1 MPTFPVVTGDIVT
14 STIWNGLPVYEL
26 STKAGTTYTLASGD
40 EYQKLLVFTSS
51 SAKTVSIPTDATYDF
66 PDGTAIT
73 ILNNNAA
80 GTLTIQAVTSGTTVI
95 SSAGASATAPTLGAF
110 KAAVA
115 IKTGTN
121 AWTVC
126 GAIS

>member
-14 STIWNGLPVYEL
+14 STIWNGLPVYEI
-26 STKAGTTYTLASGD
+26 STKAGTTYTLTSGD

-80 GTLTIQAVTSGTTVI
+80 GTLTIQAVTSGTTII
-95 SSAGASATAPTLGAF
+95 SSAGAVVAAPTLGAF
-110 KAAVA
+110 KACVCLK
-115 IKTGTN
+115 IGTN
-121 AWTVC
+121 AWTVS

>member
-1 MPTFPVVTGDIVT
+1 MATWPVVTGDIVT

-26 STKAGTTYTLASGD
+26 STKSGTTYTLADGD
-40 EYQKLLVFTSS
+40 QYQKLLVFTSS

-80 GTLTIQAVTSGTTVI
+80 GTLTIQAASSGTTTV
-95 SSAGASATAPTLGAF
+95 SSAGATVAAPQLKAF
-110 KAAVA
+110 KAAVC

-121 AWTVC
+121 AWTVA
-126 GAIS
+126 GAIE

>member
-1 MPTFPVVTGDIVT
+1 MATWPVVTGDIVT

-26 STKAGTTYTLASGD
+26 STKSGTTYTLASGD
-40 EYQKLLVFTSS
+40 QYQQLLVFTSS

-73 ILNNNAA
+73 ILNNNAS
-80 GTLTIQAVTSGTTVI
+80 GTLTIQAASSGTTTV
-95 SSAGASATAPTLGAF
+95 SSAGATSTAPTVGAF
-110 KAAVA
+110 KACVA

-121 AWTVC
+121 AWTVT
-126 GAIS
+126 GAVS

>member
-1 MPTFPVVTGDIVT
+1 MATWPVVTGDIVT

-40 EYQKLLVFTSS
+40 QYQQLLVFTSS

-80 GTLTIQAVTSGTTVI
+80 GDLTIQAVTSGTTIV
-95 SSAGASATAPTLGAF
+95 SSGGATSTAPVVGAF
-110 KAAVA
+110 KAAVC

-121 AWTVC
+121 AWTIV
-126 GAIS
+126 GAVA

>member
-1 MPTFPVVTGDIVT
+1 MATWPVVTGDIVT

-26 STKAGTTYTLASGD
+26 STKSGTTYTLASGD

-80 GTLTIQAVTSGTTVI
+80 GNLTIQAVTSGTTTI
-95 SSAGASATAPTLGAF
+95 SSAGASSAAPIVGAF

-121 AWTVC
+121 AWTVV
-126 GAIS
+126 GAVA

>member
-26 STKAGTTYTLASGD
+26 STQAGTTYTLASGD

-95 SSAGASATAPTLGAF
+95 SSAGSTSAAPTLGAF
-110 KAAVA
+110 KAAVC

-121 AWTVC
+121 AWTVS
-126 GAIS
+126 GAVS

>member
-1 MPTFPVVTGDIVT
+1 MATWPVVTGDIVT

-26 STKAGTTYTLASGD
+26 STKSGTTYTLASGD
-40 EYQKLLVFTSS
+40 EYQKLLVFTNS

-73 ILNNNAA
+73 ILNNNAS
-80 GTLTIQAVTSGTTVI
+80 GDLTIQAASSGTTTV
-95 SSAGASATAPTLGAF
+95 SSAGSTSAAPKVGAF
-110 KAAVA
+110 KVAVA

-121 AWTVC
+121 AWTVS
-126 GAIS
+126 GAVS

>member
-1 MPTFPVVTGDIVT
+1 MATWPVVTGDIVT
-14 STIWNGLPVYEL
+14 SGLWNGLPVYEL
-26 STKAGTTYTLASGD
+26 STQAGTTYTLASGD
-40 EYQKLLVFTSS
+40 QYQKLLVFTSS

-80 GTLTIQAVTSGTTVI
+80 GNLTIQAVTSGTTTV
-95 SSAGASATAPTLGAF
+95 SSAGAVPAAPVVGAF
-110 KAAVA
+110 KAAVC

-121 AWTVC
+121 AWTVA
-126 GAIS
+126 GAVA

>member
-1 MPTFPVVTGDIVT
+1 MATWPVVTGDIVT

-26 STKAGTTYTLASGD
+26 STQSGTTYTLASGD
-40 EYQKLLVFTSS
+40 QYQKLLVFTNS

-80 GTLTIQAVTSGTTVI
+80 GNLTIQAASSGTTTV
-95 SSAGASATAPTLGAF
+95 SSPGSVSTAPVLKAF
-110 KAAVA
+110 KACVA

-121 AWTVC
+121 AWTVT
-126 GAIS
+126 GAVE

>member
-1 MPTFPVVTGDIVT
+1 MATWPVITGDIVT
-14 STIWNGLPVYEL
+14 SGLWNGLPIYEP
-26 STKAGTTYTLASGD
+26 STQAGTTYTLASGD
-40 EYQKLLVFTSS
+40 QYQKLLVFTSS

-80 GTLTIQAVTSGTTVI
+80 GDLTIQAASSGTTVV
-95 SSAGASATAPTLGAF
+95 SSAGATSTAPVVGAF
-110 KAAVA
+110 KAAVC

-121 AWTVC
+121 AWTVA
-126 GAIS
+126 GAVS

>member
-1 MPTFPVVTGDIVT
+1 MATWPVVTGDIVT

-26 STKAGTTYTLASGD
+26 STKSGTTYTLASGD
-40 EYQKLLVFTSS
+40 EYQKLLVFTNS

-80 GTLTIQAVTSGTTVI
+80 GTLTIQAASSGTTTV
-95 SSAGASATAPTLGAF
+95 SSAGASSTAPTLGAF
-110 KAAVA
+110 KACVC

-121 AWTVC
+121 AWTVS

>member
-1 MPTFPVVTGDIVT
+1 MATWPGVTGDVVT
-14 STIWNGLPVYEL
+14 STMWNGLPVYEL
-26 STKAGTTYTLASGD
+26 STKSGTTYTLATGD

-51 SAKTVSIPTDATYDF
+51 SAKTVSIPTDATFDF

-80 GTLTIQAVTSGTTVI
+80 GTLTIQAVSSGTTVV
-95 SSAGASATAPTLGAF
+95 SSAGSVSTAPTLGAF
-110 KAAVA
+110 KAAVC

-121 AWTVC
+121 AWTIS

>member
-1 MPTFPVVTGDIVT
+1 MATWPVVTGDIVT

-40 EYQKLLVFTSS
+40 QYQQLLVFTSS

-80 GTLTIQAVTSGTTVI
+80 GDLTVQAASSGTTTV
-95 SSAGASATAPTLGAF
+95 SSPGAVATAPVLGAF
-110 KAAVA
+110 KACVA

-121 AWTVC
+121 AWTVT
-126 GAIS
+126 GAVS